1 MKLINTLI
9 ISCLSM
15 CSFAQTTIS
24 ENGRSYTFNKKA
36 DYSSGDWS
44 RSSSTYQ
51 DISNDSIYI
60 GYIDNDDT
68 YGVSYSLK
76 AYYVYDYLPSS
87 MKKPASRRD
96 FILKERKLDS
106 YGGHSILTFS
116 FENDEKFEAFYT
128 KLIGSLNA
136 DYKQKI
142 ADAEKGIV
150 SEEEQALQE
159 KGNQIN
165 NKAIEEEKA
174 KRKEY
179 EDNFYSF
186 DPKIHTSD
194 VQFVTVYSP
203 SNEAVLR
210 YDRGSTDVFQMV
222 KGEWKKMGIIY
233 NFIDMR
239 LEFADSIIEI
249 VPDVFGTKNS
259 FITYDMTDGNI
270 HDFRFLPEDQSEMP
284 PAEMQITA
292 FNSTVEQTLSDLN
305 LSGIVQ
311 ETFTFNGKTGVL
323 TSNFTKEE
331 AMHIGGG
338 KLTVGEMA
346 LLYQIFRTIKK

>member
-1 MKLINTLI
+1 MKLINSLI
-9 ISCLSM
+9 ISCLTVF
-15 CSFAQTTIS
+15 SFAQTTITA
-24 ENGRSYTFNKKA
+24 NGRSYTFNKKA

-44 RSSSTYQ
+44 RSTDTYQ
-51 DISNDSIYI
+51 DINNDSIYI

-87 MKKPASRRD
+87 MKKPASKQD
-96 FILKERKLDS
+96 FILKERKIDS
-106 YGGHSILTFS
+106 YGGHSIVTFS
-116 FENDEKFEAFYT
+116 FESEEKFLAFYN

-159 KGNQIN
+159 KGNQIS

-174 KRKEY
+174 KRNEY

-203 SNEAVLR
+203 LNEAVLK
-210 YDRGSTDVFQMV
+210 YDRGSTEVFQLIS
-222 KGEWKKMGIIY
+222 GEWKKTGQFFNYTESLLVFTDKI
-233 NFIDMR
+233 NEVEPGVFDCKW
-239 LEFADSIIEI
+239 I
-249 VPDVFGTKNS
+249 VVFQSSEGKL
-259 FITYDMTDGNI
+259 Y
-270 HDFRFLPEDQSEMP
+270 DFRKVPQNENDEQPVELTITPYRSS
-284 PAEMQITA
+284 AMQI
-292 FNSTVEQTLSDLN
+292 LSDLN
-305 LSGIVQ
+305 QSGVVQ

-323 TSNFTKEE
+323 TSDYTKEE

-346 LLYQIFRTIKK
+346 LLYQLFRTIKK

>member
-1 MKLINTLI
+1 MKIINTFI
-9 ISCLSM
+9 ISCLAV
-15 CSFAQTTIS
+15 FNYAQTTIS
-24 ENGRSYTFNKKA
+24 ANGRSYTFNKEP
-36 DYSSGDWS
+36 DHRSGDWS

-106 YGGHSILTFS
+106 YGGHSIVTFS
-116 FENDEKFEAFYT
+116 FESEEKFLAFYN

-203 SNEAVLR
+203 LNEAVLK

-222 KGEWKKMGIIY
+222 NGNWKKIGILYHFYDIH
-233 NFIDMR
+233 I
-239 LEFADSIIEI
+239 EFADTVIE
-249 VPDVFGTKNS
+249 VAPEVLGTKS
-259 FITYDMTDGNI
+259 TYLTYFLDEGNI
-270 HDFRFLPEDQSEMP
+270 FDFRNSSADQSGMP
-284 PAEMQITA
+284 PAEMQVTA
-292 FNSTVEQTLSDLN
+292 FNSSVEQTLSDLN
-305 LSGIVQ
+305 LSGVVQ

-323 TSNFTKEE
+323 TSDFTKEE
-331 AMHIGGG
+331 AMHTSGG

-346 LLYQIFRTIKK
+346 LLYQLFRTIKK

>member
-1 MKLINTLI
+1 MKLINSLI
-9 ISCLSM
+9 ISCLAVF
-15 CSFAQTTIS
+15 SFAQTTITA
-24 ENGRSYTFNKKA
+24 NGKSYTFNKKA

-44 RSSSTYQ
+44 RSTDTYQ
-51 DISNDSIYI
+51 DINNDSIYI

-76 AYYVYDYLPSS
+76 VYYVYDYLPSS

-116 FENDEKFEAFYT
+116 FENEEKFEAFYT

-136 DYKQKI
+136 DYKKKI

-159 KGNQIN
+159 KGNQIS

-174 KRKEY
+174 KRNEY

-186 DPKIHTSD
+186 DPAIHSFD

-203 SNEAVLR
+203 LNEAVLK
-210 YDRGSTDVFQMV
+210 YDRGSTEVFQMIS
-222 KGEWKKMGIIY
+222 GEWKKTGQLFSYSELLLVFTDKIY
-233 NFIDMR
+233 EVEPGVFDCDWIVGFQSGEGKLYDYRKVPQNENDEQPVE
-239 LEFADSIIEI
+239 LSII
-249 VPDVFGTKNS
+249 PYKSSAN
-259 FITYDMTDGNI
+259 
-270 HDFRFLPEDQSEMP
+270 
-284 PAEMQITA
+284 
-292 FNSTVEQTLSDLN
+292 QTLSDLN
-305 LSGIVQ
+305 LSGVVQ

-323 TSNFTKEE
+323 TSDFTKEE
-331 AMHIGGG
+331 AMHIVGG

-346 LLYQIFRTIKK
+346 LLYQLFRTIKK

>member
-1 MKLINTLI
+1 MKLINSLI
-9 ISCLSM
+9 ISCLTVF
-15 CSFAQTTIS
+15 SFAQTTITA
-24 ENGRSYTFNKKA
+24 NGRSFTFNKKA

-44 RSSSTYQ
+44 RSTDTYQ
-51 DISNDSIYI
+51 DINNDSIYI

-87 MKKPASRRD
+87 MKKPASKQD
-96 FILKERKLDS
+96 FILKERKLNDFGS
-106 YGGHSILTFS
+106 HSIVTFS
-116 FENDEKFEAFYT
+116 FESEEKFLAFYN

-159 KGNQIN
+159 KGNQIS

-210 YDRGSTDVFQMV
+210 YDRSSTDLFKMV
-222 KGEWKKMGIIY
+222 NGNWKKIGILYHFLDFHI
-233 NFIDMR
+233 
-239 LEFADSIIEI
+239 EFADTLIEI
-249 VPDVFGTKNS
+249 EPDFFSTKNN
-259 FITYDMTDGNI
+259 FITYFLADGKI
-270 HDFRFLPEDQSEMP
+270 IDFRNSSADQSGMP
-284 PAEMQITA
+284 PAEMQVTA
-292 FNSTVEQTLSDLN
+292 FNSSVEQTLSDLN
-305 LSGIVQ
+305 LSGVVQ

-331 AMHIGGG
+331 AMHTSGG

>member
-9 ISCLSM
+9 ISCLAIFSY
-15 CSFAQTTIS
+15 AQTTITA
-24 ENGRSYTFNKKA
+24 NGRSFTFNKKA

-60 GYIDNDDT
+60 GSIDNDDT

-106 YGGHSILTFS
+106 YGGHSIVTFS
-116 FENDEKFEAFYT
+116 FEDDEKFEAFYT

-159 KGNQIN
+159 KGNQIS
-165 NKAIEEEKA
+165 NKAIEEEKV
-174 KRKEY
+174 KRNEY
-179 EDNFYSF
+179 DDNFYSF
-186 DPKIHTSD
+186 DPKIHSSG

-203 SNEAVLR
+203 LNEAVLK
-210 YDRGSTDVFQMV
+210 YDRGSKDVFRMV
-222 KGEWKKMGIIY
+222 KGEWKKIGIIY
-233 NFIDMR
+233 NFFDMR
-239 LEFADSIIEI
+239 LEFADSIVEI
-249 VPDVFGTKNS
+249 APEIFSPKNS
-259 FITYDMTDGNI
+259 FIMYDVSEGTI
-270 HDFRFLPEDQSEMP
+270 YDFRFLPEDQSEMP
-284 PAEMQITA
+284 PAELQITA
-292 FNSTVEQTLSDLN
+292 LNSTVEQTLSDLN

-323 TSNFTKEE
+323 TSDFSKAET
-331 AMHIGGG
+331 MHTSGG

-346 LLYQIFRTIKK
+346 LLYQLFRTKK

>member
-1 MKLINTLI
+1 MKIINTLI
-9 ISCLSM
+9 ISCLAVFN
-15 CSFAQTTIS
+15 FAQTTIS
-24 ENGRSYTFNKKA
+24 ANGRSFTFNKES
-36 DYSSGDWS
+36 DYRSGDWS
-44 RSSSTYQ
+44 RSTSTYQ

-87 MKKPASRRD
+87 MKKPASRQD

-106 YGGHSILTFS
+106 YGGHSIVTFS
-116 FENDEKFEAFYT
+116 FENEEKFLAFYN

-142 ADAEKGIV
+142 ADAEKGIL
-150 SEEEQALQE
+150 SEEEQALRD
-159 KGNQIN
+159 KGNQIS
-165 NKAIEEEKA
+165 NKAIDDANA

-179 EDNFYSF
+179 DDNFYSF
-186 DPKIHTSD
+186 DPKIHSSE
-194 VQFVTVYSP
+194 VQIVTVYS
-203 SNEAVLR
+203 SLNEAVLK
-210 YDRGSTDVFQMV
+210 YDRGSTDVFQMING
-222 KGEWKKMGIIY
+222 KWKKIGIIY
-233 NFIDMR
+233 NFFDMR
-239 LEFADSIIEI
+239 LEFADSIVEI
-249 VPDVFGTKNS
+249 APEIFSPKNS
-259 FITYDMTDGNI
+259 FITYDVSEGTI
-270 HDFRFLPEDQSEMP
+270 YDFRFLPEDQSEMP

-292 FNSTVEQTLSDLN
+292 LNSTAEQTLSDLN

-323 TSNFTKEE
+323 TSDFTKAE
-331 AMHIGGG
+331 AMHTSGG

-346 LLYQIFRTIKK
+346 LLYQLFRTIK